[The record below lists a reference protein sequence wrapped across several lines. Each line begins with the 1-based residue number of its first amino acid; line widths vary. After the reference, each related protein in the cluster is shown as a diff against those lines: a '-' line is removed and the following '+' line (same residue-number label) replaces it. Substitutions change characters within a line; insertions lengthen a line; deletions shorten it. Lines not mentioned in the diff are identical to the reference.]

1 MAFYVKKIIDFFT
14 TLLLVTLVTF
24 LTFQILPGN
33 PALAILGPDAE
44 QAQIESLESMLELD
58 KPLPLRYLN
67 WLKGTLCG
75 NLGVSYKYNQNV
87 STLIASALKTTACLS
102 ASALLLTLAIGIFF
116 GILFAV
122 KRKIKFWRMLS
133 VSSQIWV
140 SMPSFC
146 TALVLILIFTVG
158 LKLLPSVGF
167 SSPASLV
174 LPALSIAL
182 GSSAILARYI
192 KTNIE
197 NELKLD
203 YVRTA
208 KSKGLNE
215 QQVITHHVLR
225 NALIPSVTTLGLIA
239 ADILGGSIII
249 ENVFSLP
256 GIGKLITSSISA
268 RDFPLLQGLTL
279 YLASMTL
286 IINFLIDILYSIID
300 PRIRK
305 RYPLRT
311 VKEAGKR
318 QER

>member
-1 MAFYVKKIIDFFT
+1 MVFYVKKIIDFFT

-24 LTFQILPGN
+24 LTFQVLPGN

-58 KPLPLRYLN
+58 KPLPARYMS
-67 WLKGTLCG
+67 WLKGAVCG
-75 NLGVSYKYNQNV
+75 NLGVSYKYNQSVN
-87 STLIASALKTTACLS
+87 SLIANALKTTALLS
-102 ASALLLTLAIGIFF
+102 VVSLLFTVAIGIFL
-116 GILFAV
+116 GIVFAV
-122 KRKIKFWRMLS
+122 KRKKTFWHIFS
-133 VSSQIWV
+133 VANQFWV

-146 TALVLILIFTVG
+146 TALILILIFTVG

-167 SSPASLV
+167 SSAASLI
-174 LPALSIAL
+174 LPSLSIAL

-197 NELKLD
+197 NELKMD

-208 KSKGLNE
+208 RSKGLDE
-215 QQVITHHVLR
+215 RKVITRHVLR

-279 YLASMTL
+279 YLAAMTL
-286 IINFLIDILYSIID
+286 IINFLVDILYSIID
-300 PRIRK
+300 PRIR
-305 RYPLRT
+305 RR
-311 VKEAGKR
+311 
-318 QER
+318 